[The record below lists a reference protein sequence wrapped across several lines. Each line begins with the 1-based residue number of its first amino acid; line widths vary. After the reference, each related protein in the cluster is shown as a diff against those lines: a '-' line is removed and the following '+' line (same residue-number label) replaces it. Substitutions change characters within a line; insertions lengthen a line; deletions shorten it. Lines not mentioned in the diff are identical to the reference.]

1 MRPRLDSRW
10 GGSFPLPGRELHPLE
25 APGFADGFQDEF
37 ERTLYH
43 AITDRRNRKVAH
55 LASLFRY
62 SDLPRSLGSIAP
74 LHQLLAKLVEKRVH
88 AVCFDGLERH
98 PITARGTV
106 VLFGQLVGGT
116 ERLAFAD
123 VAIQAPKSPR
133 WFGLLLDVQYSSQVL
148 QLDGCL
154 CHLTPASPC

>member
-1 MRPRLDSRW
+1 EGGLGDGLGRRGGGPVRPVAVRPRL
-10 GGSFPLPGRELHPLE
+10 EI
-25 APGFADGFQDEF
+25 GFEDGFQDEF

-43 AITDRRNRKVAH
+43 AITDRRNRKLAH

-74 LHQLLAKLVEKRVH
+74 LHQLLTKLVEKRVH

-123 VAIQAPKSPR
+123 VAIQA
-133 WFGLLLDVQYSSQVL
+133 
-148 QLDGCL
+148 
-154 CHLTPASPC
+154 